1 MINIKR
7 FIDKVTSQEGRN
19 GRDVVL
25 TIADARALRDE
36 ISKLIIDRY
45 DESIKKEPTLNS
57 DVIQVEMKGGKW

>member
-45 DESIKKEPTLNS
+45 DESTKKEPTLNN